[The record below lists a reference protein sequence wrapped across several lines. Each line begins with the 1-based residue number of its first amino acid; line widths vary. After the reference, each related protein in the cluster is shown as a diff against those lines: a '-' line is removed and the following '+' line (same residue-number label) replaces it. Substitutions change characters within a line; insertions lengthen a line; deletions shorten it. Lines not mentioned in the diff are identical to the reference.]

1 MQLRL
6 RRIPIDMN
14 AANPASALTQPVV
27 VMGTSFDEEPT
38 LAVLE
43 YETAVGVWIAVP
55 LV

>member
-6 RRIPIDMN
+6 RRIPVDMDAPN
-14 AANPASALTQPVV
+14 APILEAPVV
-27 VMGTSFDEEPT
+27 VMVTSGAEDPT

-43 YETAVGVWIAVP
+43 YETAAGVWIAVP